1 MDYDVLYLCSQSKEN
16 LTKYRRYIKPHVV
29 VKETNT
35 ILDGMDKY
43 YKTFPSL
50 TEFNWDSFSAFL
62 IADQSKRLTDDAIV
76 KLRMTLTK
84 AKTFVPHHAHEEVVK
99 TLIELDYLAQI
110 VDECEKVR
118 DGSSDLEH
126 VHILATNA
134 LKDVERYIEKDDLFV
149 TADLSSIADRIT
161 SSGYEWR
168 LEVLNKSLGPLRTG
182 NFVIVAARVEVG
194 KTTFL
199 ASEVSYLAQQLPKDR
214 PVVWVNNEEESS
226 VVFFRIVQ
234 AALGQESKEIIADS
248 KLAMERYTSLMGGNK
263 DKIRVTK
270 DMNNVRDLET
280 LFREVN
286 PGLIIFDQLDK
297 VDGFNKSDERED
309 IKLGKI
315 YKWAREL
322 ARSYGPVIA
331 ASQLSA
337 TAVDLKDP
345 PFIGLDALR
354 GSKTDKPGEAD
365 AVITIGKYKE
375 PKSPEEEMIR
385 TINVPKN
392 KLPGG
397 GTKQMESE
405 RHGQYLVTI
414 DPIRAR
420 YE

>member
-1 MDYDVLYLCSQSKEN
+1 MDYDILHLCSQSKEN
-16 LTKYRRYIKPHVV
+16 FQKYRRYVKPHIV
-29 VKETNT
+29 VKETNI

-43 YKTFPSL
+43 YKTFPGV
-50 TEFNWDSFSAFL
+50 TEFNWDAFSAYL
-62 IADQSKRLTDDAIV
+62 IADQSKRLTDDSIV

-84 AKTFVPHHAHEEVVK
+84 AKMFTPHHAHEEVIK
-99 TLIELDYLAQI
+99 TIIELDYLSQI
-110 VDECEKVR
+110 MEECERVQE
-118 DGSSDLEH
+118 GSSDLEH
-126 VHILATNA
+126 VHILAPDA
-134 LKDVERYIEKDDLFV
+134 LKSVERYIEKDELFV
-149 TADLSSIADRIT
+149 SADLSSIADRIS

-168 LEVLNKSLGPLRTG
+168 LDVLNRSLGPLRTG

-199 ASEVSYLAQQLPKDR
+199 ASEVSYIAQQLPKGR

-234 AALGQESKEIIADS
+234 AALGKESKDIIADS
-248 KLAMERYTSLMGGNK
+248 KVAMQSYSTLMGGDKN
-263 DKIRVTK
+263 KIRVTK
-270 DMNNVRDLET
+270 DTNHVRDLET

-286 PGLIIFDQLDK
+286 PGLIVFDQLDK
-297 VDGFNKSDERED
+297 VDGFNKGDDRED

-322 ARSYGPVIA
+322 ARTYGPVIA

-337 TAVDLKDP
+337 SVVDLKDP
-345 PFIGLDALR
+345 PFIGMDALR

-365 AVITIGKYKE
+365 VVLTIGKYKE

-397 GTKQMESE
+397 GSKHVETE

-414 DPIRAR
+414 DPVRAR
-420 YE
+420 FE

>member
-1 MDYDVLYLCSQSKEN
+1 MDYDVLYLCAQSKEN
-16 LTKYRRYIKPHVV
+16 LAKYRRYIKTHVV
-29 VKETNT
+29 AKETNI

-43 YKTFPSL
+43 YKTFPGVSD
-50 TEFNWDSFSAFL
+50 FVWDSFSAFL

-110 VDECEKVR
+110 VEECEKVKE
-118 DGSSDLEH
+118 GESDLEH

-134 LKDVERYIEKDDLFV
+134 LKDVERYIEKDELFV
-149 TADLSSIADRIT
+149 SADLSSIADRI
-161 SSGYEWR
+161 SSTGYEWR
-168 LEVLNKSLGPLRTG
+168 LDVLNRSLGPLRTG

-199 ASEVSYLAQQLPKDR
+199 ASEVSYIAQQLPKDR

-234 AALGQESKEIIADS
+234 AALGMKSKDMIADS
-248 KLAMERYTSLMGGNK
+248 AGAMAKYTTLMGGDKN
-263 DKIRVTK
+263 KIRVTK
-270 DMNNVRDLET
+270 DTNTMRDLEV
-280 LFREVN
+280 LFKEVN

-297 VDGFNKSDERED
+297 VQGFSNADPEH
-309 IKLGKI
+309 IVLGKI

-322 ARSYGPVIA
+322 ARTYGPVIA

-337 TAVDLKDP
+337 SAVDLKDP
-345 PFIGLDALR
+345 PYIGLDSLR

-365 AVITIGKYKE
+365 AVITLGKYKE
-375 PKSPEEEMIR
+375 PKSPEEEMMR

-392 KLPGG
+392 KLPGAG
-397 GTKQMESE
+397 PRSVESE

-414 DPIRAR
+414 DPVHAR
-420 YE
+420 FE

>member
-1 MDYDVLYLCSQSKEN
+1 MDYDVLYLCAKSKEN
-16 LTKYRRYIKPHVV
+16 LSKYRRYIKPHVV
-29 VKETNT
+29 MKETNT

-43 YKTFPSL
+43 YKTFPSV
-50 TEFNWDSFSAFL
+50 TDFAWDSFSAFL
-62 IADQSKRLTDDAIV
+62 IADQSKRLTDDSIV
-76 KLRMTLTK
+76 KLRMMLTK

-99 TLIELDYLAQI
+99 TLIELDYLALI
-110 VDECEKVR
+110 MEECEKVKE
-118 DGSSDLEH
+118 GSSDLEH
-126 VHILATNA
+126 VHIIATNA
-134 LKDVERYIEKDDLFV
+134 LKDVERYIEKDELFV
-149 TADLSSIADRIT
+149 SADLSVIADRIT

-168 LEVLNKSLGPLRTG
+168 LDALNRSLGPLRTG

-234 AALGQESKEIIADS
+234 AALGQESKVLIADS
-248 KLAMERYTSLMGGNK
+248 KAAMVSYTTLMGGDK

-297 VDGFNKSDERED
+297 VDGFKSDERED
-309 IKLGKI
+309 LKLGKI

-337 TAVDLKDP
+337 SAVEMKDP

-365 AVITIGKYKE
+365 VVITIGKYKE

-397 GTKQMESE
+397 GSKQVESD
-405 RHGQYLVTI
+405 RHGQFLVTI

>member
-1 MDYDVLYLCSQSKEN
+1 MDYDILHLCSQSKEN
-16 LTKYRRYIKPHVV
+16 FQKYRRYVKPHIV
-29 VKETNT
+29 VKETNI

-43 YKTFPSL
+43 YKTFPGV
-50 TEFNWDSFSAFL
+50 TEFNWDAFSAYL
-62 IADQSKRLTDDAIV
+62 IADQSKRLTDDSIV

-84 AKTFVPHHAHEEVVK
+84 AKMFDPHHAHEEVIK
-99 TLIELDYLAQI
+99 TIIELDYLSQI
-110 VDECEKVR
+110 MEECERVKE
-118 DGSSDLEH
+118 GSSDLEH
-126 VHILATNA
+126 VHILATDA
-134 LKDVERYIEKDDLFV
+134 LKSVERYIEKDELFV
-149 TADLSSIADRIT
+149 SADLSSIADRIS

-168 LEVLNKSLGPLRTG
+168 LDVLNRSLGPLRTG

-199 ASEVSYLAQQLPKDR
+199 ASEVSHIAQQLPKGR
-214 PVVWVNNEEESS
+214 SVVWVNNEEESS

-234 AALGQESKEIIADS
+234 AALGQESSLIIANS
-248 KLAMERYTSLMGGNK
+248 PAAMDRYTVLMGGDKN
-263 DKIRVTK
+263 KIRVTK
-270 DMNNVRDLET
+270 DTNHVRDLET

-286 PGLIIFDQLDK
+286 PGLIVFDQLDK
-297 VDGFNKSDERED
+297 VDGFNKGDDRED

-322 ARSYGPVIA
+322 ARTYGPVIA

-337 TAVDLKDP
+337 SVVDLKDP
-345 PFIGLDALR
+345 PFIGMDALR

-365 AVITIGKYKE
+365 VVLTIGKYKE

-397 GTKQMESE
+397 GSKHVETE

-414 DPIRAR
+414 DPVRAR
-420 YE
+420 FE

>member
-1 MDYDVLYLCSQSKEN
+1 
-16 LTKYRRYIKPHVV
+16 
-29 VKETNT
+29 
-35 ILDGMDKY
+35 MDKY
-43 YKTFPSL
+43 YKTFPGVTDFSW
-50 TEFNWDSFSAFL
+50 ESFSAFL

-76 KLRMTLTK
+76 KLRMMLTK

-99 TLIELDYLAQI
+99 TLIELDYLALI
-110 VDECEKVR
+110 MDECEKVKE
-118 DGSSDLEH
+118 GSSDLEH
-126 VHILATNA
+126 VHIIATNA
-134 LKDVERYIEKDDLFV
+134 LRDVERYIEKDELFV
-149 TADLSSIADRIT
+149 SADLSVIADRIS

-168 LEVLNKSLGPLRTG
+168 LDVLNRSLGPLHTG
-182 NFVIVAARVEVG
+182 NFIIVAARVEVG

-234 AALGQESKEIIADS
+234 AAIGKESKTIIADS
-248 KLAMERYTSLMGGNK
+248 KTAMEEYIALMGGNK

-270 DMNNVRDLET
+270 DMNHVRDLET

-286 PGLIIFDQLDK
+286 PGLIVFDQLDK
-297 VDGFNKSDERED
+297 VNGFKSEERED
-309 IKLGKI
+309 ITLGKI

-322 ARSYGPVIA
+322 ARTYGPVIA

-337 TAVDLKDP
+337 SAVDMKDP

-365 AVITIGKYKE
+365 AVVTLGKYKE
-375 PKSPEEEMIR
+375 PKTPEEEMIR

-397 GTKQMESE
+397 GVKHMESH
-405 RHGQYLVTI
+405 RHGQFLVTI

-420 YE
+420 FE

>member
-1 MDYDVLYLCSQSKEN
+1 MDYDVLYLCAKSKEN
-16 LTKYRRYIKPHVV
+16 LSKYRRYIKPHVV
-29 VKETNT
+29 MKETNT

-43 YKTFPSL
+43 YKTFPSV
-50 TEFNWDSFSAFL
+50 TDFAWDSFSAFL
-62 IADQSKRLTDDAIV
+62 IADQSKRLTDDSIV
-76 KLRMTLTK
+76 KLRMMLTK
-84 AKTFVPHHAHEEVVK
+84 AKAFVPHHAHEEVVK
-99 TLIELDYLAQI
+99 TLIELDYLALI
-110 VDECEKVR
+110 MEECEKVKE
-118 DGSSDLEH
+118 GSSDLEH

-134 LKDVERYIEKDDLFV
+134 LKDVERYIEKDELFV
-149 TADLSSIADRIT
+149 SADLSAIADRIT

-168 LEVLNKSLGPLRTG
+168 LDALNRSLGPLRTG

-234 AALGQESKEIIADS
+234 ATLGQESKTIIADS
-248 KLAMERYTSLMGGNK
+248 KKAMVDYAALMGGNK

-297 VDGFNKSDERED
+297 VDGFKSDERED
-309 IKLGKI
+309 LKLGKI

-337 TAVDLKDP
+337 SAVEMKDP

-365 AVITIGKYKE
+365 VVITIGKYKE

-397 GTKQMESE
+397 GSKQVESD
-405 RHGQYLVTI
+405 RHGQFLVTI

>member
-1 MDYDVLYLCSQSKEN
+1 MDYDVLYLCAKNKEN
-16 LTKYRRYIKPHVV
+16 LSKYRRYIKPHVV
-29 VKETNT
+29 MKETNT

-43 YKTFPSL
+43 YKTFPSV
-50 TEFNWDSFSAFL
+50 TDFAWDSFSAFL
-62 IADQSKRLTDDAIV
+62 IADQSKRLTDDSIV
-76 KLRMTLTK
+76 KLRMMLSK
-84 AKTFVPHHAHEEVVK
+84 AKSFVPHHAHEEVVK
-99 TLIELDYLAQI
+99 TLIELDYLALI
-110 VDECEKVR
+110 MEECEKVKE
-118 DGSSDLEH
+118 GSSDLEH

-134 LKDVERYIEKDDLFV
+134 LKDVERYIEKDELFV
-149 TADLSSIADRIT
+149 SADLSAIADRIT

-168 LEVLNKSLGPLRTG
+168 LDALNRSLGPLRTG

-234 AALGQESKEIIADS
+234 AALGIESKTIIADS
-248 KLAMERYTSLMGGNK
+248 KKAMVDYAALMGGNK

-297 VDGFNKSDERED
+297 VDGFKSDERED
-309 IKLGKI
+309 LKLGKI

-337 TAVDLKDP
+337 SAVEMKDP

-365 AVITIGKYKE
+365 VVITIGKYKE

-397 GTKQMESE
+397 GSKQVESD
-405 RHGQYLVTI
+405 RHGQFLVTI

>member
-1 MDYDVLYLCSQSKEN
+1 MDYDVLFLCAESKEN
-16 LTKYRRYIKPHVV
+16 LQKYRRHIKPHVV
-29 VKETNT
+29 VKETNI
-35 ILDGMDKY
+35 ILDGMEKY
-43 YKTFPSL
+43 YKTFPSVAV
-50 TEFNWDSFSAFL
+50 FNWDAFAAFL

-84 AKTFVPHHAHEEVVK
+84 AKTYTPHIAHEEVIK
-99 TLIELDYLAQI
+99 SIIELDYLAQI
-110 VDECEKVR
+110 MEECERVKE
-118 DGSSDLEH
+118 GSSDLEH
-126 VHILATNA
+126 VHMLATDA
-134 LKDVERYIEKDDLFV
+134 LKSVERFIEKDDLFV
-149 TADLSSIADRIT
+149 SADLSGIADRI
-161 SSGYEWR
+161 SSTGYEWR
-168 LEVLNKSLGPLRTG
+168 LDVLNRSLGPLRSG

-199 ASEVSYLAQQLPKDR
+199 ASEVSYMAQQLPKDR

-234 AALGQESKEIIADS
+234 ATLGMTSADIIAS
-248 KLAMERYTSLMGGNK
+248 STTAMAAYETLMDGNK
-263 DKIRVTK
+263 NKIRVTK
-270 DMNNVRDLET
+270 DTNHVRDLET

-286 PGLIIFDQLDK
+286 PGLIVFDQLDK
-297 VDGFNKSDERED
+297 VDGFNKGDERED

-322 ARSYGPVIA
+322 ARTYGPVIA

-337 TAVDLKDP
+337 SVVDLKDP
-345 PFIGLDALR
+345 PFIGMDALR

-365 AVITIGKYKE
+365 VVLTIGKYKE
-375 PKSPEEEMIR
+375 PKNTEEEMIR

-397 GTKQMESE
+397 GPKHVESD
-405 RHGQYLVTI
+405 RHGQFLVTI

-420 YE
+420 FE

>member
-1 MDYDVLYLCSQSKEN
+1 MDYDCLFLCAESKEN
-16 LTKYRRYIKPHVV
+16 LYKYRRYIKPHVV
-29 VKETNT
+29 VKETNI

-43 YKTFPSL
+43 YKTFPAL
-50 TEFNWDSFSAFL
+50 TEFNWESFSAFL

-76 KLRMTLTK
+76 KLRLTLTK
-84 AKTFVPHHAHEEVVK
+84 AKSFVPHHAHEEVIK
-99 TLIELDYLAQI
+99 SLIELDYLAQI
-110 VDECEKVR
+110 MEECEKVKE
-118 DGSSDLEH
+118 GSSDLEH
-126 VHILATNA
+126 VHILATSA
-134 LKDVERYIEKDDLFV
+134 LKDVERYIEKDELFV
-149 TADLSSIADRIT
+149 SADLSAIADRIT
-161 SSGYEWR
+161 STGLEWR
-168 LEVLNKSLGPLRTG
+168 LDVLNRSLGPLRSG

-234 AALGQESKEIIADS
+234 AALGQESSLIIANTPA
-248 KLAMERYTSLMGGNK
+248 AMSRYTELMGGNK

-270 DMNNVRDLET
+270 DMNNARDLET

-286 PGLIIFDQLDK
+286 PGLIVFDQLDK
-297 VDGFNKSDERED
+297 VDGFNKSDDRED

-322 ARSYGPVIA
+322 ARTYGPVIA

-365 AVITIGKYKE
+365 VVITLGKYKE

-397 GTKQMESE
+397 GAKHMESE
-405 RHGQYLVTI
+405 RHGQFLVTI

-420 YE
+420 FE

>member
-1 MDYDVLYLCSQSKEN
+1 M
-16 LTKYRRYIKPHVV
+16 
-29 VKETNT
+29 KETNT

-43 YKTFPSL
+43 YKTFPSV
-50 TEFNWDSFSAFL
+50 TDFAWDSFTAFL
-62 IADQSKRLTDDAIV
+62 IADQSKRLTDDSIV
-76 KLRMTLTK
+76 KLRMMLSK
-84 AKTFVPHHAHEEVVK
+84 AKAFVPHHAHEEVVK
-99 TLIELDYLAQI
+99 TLIELDYLALI
-110 VDECEKVR
+110 MEECEKVKE
-118 DGSSDLEH
+118 GSSDLEH
-126 VHILATNA
+126 VHIIATNA
-134 LKDVERYIEKDDLFV
+134 LKDVERYIEKDELFV
-149 TADLSSIADRIT
+149 SADLSVIADRIT

-168 LEVLNKSLGPLRTG
+168 LDALNRSLGPLRTG

-234 AALGQESKEIIADS
+234 AALGQESKVLIADS
-248 KLAMERYTSLMGGNK
+248 KAAMASYTTLMGGDK

-286 PGLIIFDQLDK
+286 PGLIVFDQLDK
-297 VDGFNKSDERED
+297 VDGFKSDERED
-309 IKLGKI
+309 LKLGKI

-337 TAVDLKDP
+337 SAVEMKDP

-365 AVITIGKYKE
+365 VVITIGKYKE

-397 GTKQMESE
+397 GSKQVESD
-405 RHGQYLVTI
+405 RHGQFLVTI

>member
-1 MDYDVLYLCSQSKEN
+1 MDYDVLYLCAQSKEN
-16 LTKYRRYIKPHVV
+16 LAKYRRYIKTHVV
-29 VKETNT
+29 AKETNI

-43 YKTFPSL
+43 YKTFPGVSD
-50 TEFNWDSFSAFL
+50 FVWDSFSAFL

-110 VDECEKVR
+110 MEECEKVKE
-118 DGSSDLEH
+118 GESDLEH

-134 LKDVERYIEKDDLFV
+134 LKDVERYIEKDELFV
-149 TADLSSIADRIT
+149 SADLSSIADRI
-161 SSGYEWR
+161 SSTGYEWR
-168 LEVLNKSLGPLRTG
+168 LDVLNRSLGPLRTG

-199 ASEVSYLAQQLPKDR
+199 ASEVSYIAQQLPKDR

-234 AALGQESKEIIADS
+234 AALGQESKTLIADS
-248 KLAMERYTSLMGGNK
+248 KTAMDSYAALMGGNK

-270 DMNNVRDLET
+270 DTNSVRDLET

-286 PGLIIFDQLDK
+286 PGLIVFDQLDK
-297 VDGFNKSDERED
+297 VDGFAKGDERED
-309 IKLGKI
+309 LKLGKI

-322 ARSYGPVIA
+322 ARTYGPVIA

-337 TAVDLKDP
+337 SVVDLKDP
-345 PFIGLDALR
+345 PFIGMDALR

-365 AVITIGKYKE
+365 VVLTIGKYKE

-397 GTKQMESE
+397 GSKQMESE
-405 RHGQYLVTI
+405 RHGQFLVTI

-420 YE
+420 FE

>member
-1 MDYDVLYLCSQSKEN
+1 MDYDVLYLCAKSKEN
-16 LTKYRRYIKPHVV
+16 LSKYRRYIKPHVV
-29 VKETNT
+29 MKETNT

-43 YKTFPSL
+43 YKTFPSV
-50 TEFNWDSFSAFL
+50 TDFAWDSFSAFL
-62 IADQSKRLTDDAIV
+62 IADQSKRLTDDSIV
-76 KLRMTLTK
+76 KLRMMLSK
-84 AKTFVPHHAHEEVVK
+84 AKSFVPHHAHEEVVK
-99 TLIELDYLAQI
+99 TLIELDYLALI
-110 VDECEKVR
+110 MEECEKVKE
-118 DGSSDLEH
+118 GSSDLEH

-134 LKDVERYIEKDDLFV
+134 LKDVERYIEKDELFV
-149 TADLSSIADRIT
+149 SADLSAIADRIT

-168 LEVLNKSLGPLRTG
+168 LDALNRSLGPLRTG

-234 AALGQESKEIIADS
+234 AALGIESKIIIADS
-248 KLAMERYTSLMGGNK
+248 KKAMEDYAALMGSNK

-297 VDGFNKSDERED
+297 VDGFKSDERED
-309 IKLGKI
+309 LKLGKI

-337 TAVDLKDP
+337 SAVEMKDP

-365 AVITIGKYKE
+365 VVITIGKYKE

-397 GTKQMESE
+397 GSKQVESD
-405 RHGQYLVTI
+405 RHGQFLVTI

-420 YE
+420 FE

>member
-1 MDYDVLYLCSQSKEN
+1 M
-16 LTKYRRYIKPHVV
+16 
-29 VKETNT
+29 KETNT

-43 YKTFPSL
+43 YKTFPSV
-50 TEFNWDSFSAFL
+50 TEFAWDSFSAFL
-62 IADQSKRLTDDAIV
+62 IADQSKRLTDDSIV
-76 KLRMTLTK
+76 KLRMMLTK
-84 AKTFVPHHAHEEVVK
+84 AKTFIPHHAHEEVVK
-99 TLIELDYLAQI
+99 TLIELDYLALI
-110 VDECEKVR
+110 MEECEKVKE
-118 DGSSDLEH
+118 GSSDLEH
-126 VHILATNA
+126 VHIIATNA
-134 LKDVERYIEKDDLFV
+134 LKDVERYIEKDELFV
-149 TADLSSIADRIT
+149 SADLSVIADRIT

-168 LEVLNKSLGPLRTG
+168 LDALNRSLGPLRTG

-234 AALGQESKEIIADS
+234 AALGQESKVLIADS
-248 KLAMERYTSLMGGNK
+248 KAAMVSYTTLMGGDK

-297 VDGFNKSDERED
+297 VDGFKSDERED
-309 IKLGKI
+309 LKLGKI

-337 TAVDLKDP
+337 SAVEMKDP

-365 AVITIGKYKE
+365 VVITIGKYKE

-397 GTKQMESE
+397 GSKQVESD
-405 RHGQYLVTI
+405 RHGQFLVTI

>member
-1 MDYDVLYLCSQSKEN
+1 MDYDVLYLCAKSKEN
-16 LTKYRRYIKPHVV
+16 LSKYRRYIKPHVV
-29 VKETNT
+29 MKETNT

-43 YKTFPSL
+43 YKTFPSV
-50 TEFNWDSFSAFL
+50 TDFAWDSFTAFL
-62 IADQSKRLTDDAIV
+62 IADQSKRLTDDSIV
-76 KLRMTLTK
+76 KLRMMLTK
-84 AKTFVPHHAHEEVVK
+84 ARAFVPHHAHEEVVK
-99 TLIELDYLAQI
+99 TLIELDYLALI
-110 VDECEKVR
+110 MEECEKVKE
-118 DGSSDLEH
+118 GSSDLEH

-134 LKDVERYIEKDDLFV
+134 LKDVERYIEKDELFV
-149 TADLSSIADRIT
+149 SADLSAIADRIT

-168 LEVLNKSLGPLRTG
+168 LDALNRSLGPLRIG

-234 AALGQESKEIIADS
+234 AALGIESKTIIADS
-248 KLAMERYTSLMGGNK
+248 KKAMVDYAALMGGNK

-297 VDGFNKSDERED
+297 VDGFKSDERED
-309 IKLGKI
+309 LKLGKI

-337 TAVDLKDP
+337 SAVEMKDP

-365 AVITIGKYKE
+365 VVITIGKYKE

-397 GTKQMESE
+397 GSKQVESD
-405 RHGQYLVTI
+405 RHGQFLVTI

>member
-1 MDYDVLYLCSQSKEN
+1 MDYDCLFLCAKSKEN
-16 LTKYRRYIKPHVV
+16 LQKYRRYIKPHIV
-29 VKETNT
+29 VKETNI

-43 YKTFPSL
+43 YKTFPSI
-50 TEFNWDSFSAFL
+50 TVINWEPFTAFL
-62 IADQSKRLTDDAIV
+62 IADQSKRLTDDSII

-84 AKTFVPHHAHEEVVK
+84 AKTFVPHHAHEEVIK

-110 VDECEKVR
+110 MEECEKVR
-118 DGSSDLEH
+118 EGSSDLEH
-126 VHILATNA
+126 VHILATDA
-134 LKDVERYIEKDDLFV
+134 LKNVERYIEKDELFV
-149 TADLSSIADRIT
+149 SADLSSIADRI
-161 SSGYEWR
+161 SSTGYEWR
-168 LEVLNKSLGPLRTG
+168 LDVLNRSLGPLRNG

-199 ASEVSYLAQQLPKDR
+199 ASEVSYIAQQLPKDR

-234 AALGQESKEIIADS
+234 AALGVESKEMIADS
-248 KLAMERYTSLMGGNK
+248 KAAMLAYTALMGGDK

-270 DMNNVRDLET
+270 DTNHVRDLET
-280 LFREVN
+280 LFREIN

-297 VDGFNKSDERED
+297 VAGFKESERED
-309 IKLGKI
+309 ITLGKI

-322 ARSYGPVIA
+322 ARTYGPVIA

-337 TAVDLKDP
+337 SAVDLKDP
-345 PFIGLDALR
+345 PFIGMDALR

-365 AVITIGKYKE
+365 AVITLGKYKE
-375 PKSPEEEMIR
+375 PKTPEEEMIR

-420 YE
+420 FE

>member
-16 LTKYRRYIKPHVV
+16 LSKYRRYIKPHVV

-35 ILDGMDKY
+35 ILDGMEKY
-43 YKTFPSL
+43 YKTFPSI
-50 TEFNWDSFSAFL
+50 TEFSWDSFTAFL
-62 IADQSKRLTDDAIV
+62 IADQSKRLTDDSIV
-76 KLRMTLTK
+76 KLRMMLTK

-99 TLIELDYLAQI
+99 TLIELDYLALI
-110 VDECEKVR
+110 MEECEKVKE
-118 DGSSDLEH
+118 GSSDLEH
-126 VHILATNA
+126 VHIIATNA
-134 LKDVERYIEKDDLFV
+134 LKDVERYIEKDELFV
-149 TADLSSIADRIT
+149 SADLSVIADRIT

-168 LEVLNKSLGPLRTG
+168 LDALNRSLGPLRTG

-234 AALGQESKEIIADS
+234 AALGQESKVLIADS
-248 KLAMERYTSLMGGNK
+248 KAAMASYTTLMGGDK

-286 PGLIIFDQLDK
+286 PGLIVFDQLDK
-297 VDGFNKSDERED
+297 VDGFKSDERED
-309 IKLGKI
+309 LKLGKI

-337 TAVDLKDP
+337 SAVEMKDP

-365 AVITIGKYKE
+365 VVITIGKYKE

-385 TINVPKN
+385 TINIPKN

-397 GTKQMESE
+397 GSKQVESD
-405 RHGQYLVTI
+405 RHGQFLVTI

>member
-1 MDYDVLYLCSQSKEN
+1 M
-16 LTKYRRYIKPHVV
+16 
-29 VKETNT
+29 KETNT
-35 ILDGMDKY
+35 ILDGMEKY
-43 YKTFPSL
+43 YRTFPSI
-50 TEFNWDSFSAFL
+50 TEFAWDSFSAFL
-62 IADQSKRLTDDAIV
+62 IADQSKRLTDDSIV
-76 KLRMTLTK
+76 KLRMMLTK

-99 TLIELDYLAQI
+99 TLIELDYLALI
-110 VDECEKVR
+110 MEECEKVKE
-118 DGSSDLEH
+118 GSSDLEH

-134 LKDVERYIEKDDLFV
+134 LKDVERYIEKDELFV
-149 TADLSSIADRIT
+149 SADLSAIADRIT

-168 LEVLNKSLGPLRTG
+168 LDALNRSLGPLRTG

-234 AALGQESKEIIADS
+234 ATLGQESKTIIADS
-248 KLAMERYTSLMGGNK
+248 KKAMVDYAALMGGNK

-297 VDGFNKSDERED
+297 VDGFKSDERED
-309 IKLGKI
+309 LKLGKI

-337 TAVDLKDP
+337 SAVEMKDP

-365 AVITIGKYKE
+365 VVITIGKYKE

-397 GTKQMESE
+397 GSKQVESD
-405 RHGQYLVTI
+405 RHGQFLVTI

>member
-1 MDYDVLYLCSQSKEN
+1 MDYDCLFLCAKSKEN
-16 LTKYRRYIKPHVV
+16 LQRYRRYIKPHIV
-29 VKETNT
+29 VKETNI

-43 YKTFPSL
+43 YKTFPSVS
-50 TEFNWDSFSAFL
+50 TINWEPFTAFL
-62 IADQSKRLTDDAIV
+62 IADQSKRLTDDSIV

-84 AKTFVPHHAHEEVVK
+84 AKTFVPHHAHEEVIK

-110 VDECEKVR
+110 MEECEKVKE
-118 DGSSDLEH
+118 GSSDLEH
-126 VHILATNA
+126 VHILATDA
-134 LKDVERYIEKDDLFV
+134 LKNVERYIEKDELFV
-149 TADLSSIADRIT
+149 SADLSSIADRI
-161 SSGYEWR
+161 SSTGYEWR
-168 LEVLNKSLGPLRTG
+168 LDVLNRSLGPLRNG

-199 ASEVSYLAQQLPKDR
+199 ASEVSYIAQQLPKDR

-234 AALGQESKEIIADS
+234 AALGVESKEMIADS
-248 KLAMERYTSLMGGNK
+248 KAAMTAYTALMGGDK

-270 DMNNVRDLET
+270 DTNHVKDLET

-297 VDGFNKSDERED
+297 VSGFKEAERED
-309 IKLGKI
+309 ITLGRI

-322 ARSYGPVIA
+322 ARTYGPVIA

-365 AVITIGKYKE
+365 AVITLGKYKE
-375 PKSPEEEMIR
+375 PKTPEEEMIR

-420 YE
+420 FE

>member
-1 MDYDVLYLCSQSKEN
+1 
-16 LTKYRRYIKPHVV
+16 
-29 VKETNT
+29 
-35 ILDGMDKY
+35 MDKY
-43 YKTFPSL
+43 YKTFPGVTDFSW
-50 TEFNWDSFSAFL
+50 ESFSAFL

-76 KLRMTLTK
+76 KLRMMLTK

-99 TLIELDYLAQI
+99 TLIELDYLALI
-110 VDECEKVR
+110 MDECEKVKE
-118 DGSSDLEH
+118 GSSDLEH
-126 VHILATNA
+126 VHIIATNA
-134 LKDVERYIEKDDLFV
+134 LRDVERYIEKDELFV
-149 TADLSSIADRIT
+149 SADLSVIADRIS

-168 LEVLNKSLGPLRTG
+168 LDVLNRSLGPLRTG
-182 NFVIVAARVEVG
+182 NFIIVAARVEVG

-234 AALGQESKEIIADS
+234 AAIGKESKTIIADS
-248 KLAMERYTSLMGGNK
+248 KIAMEEYTALMGGNK

-270 DMNNVRDLET
+270 DMNHVRDLET

-286 PGLIIFDQLDK
+286 PGLIVFDQLDK
-297 VDGFNKSDERED
+297 VNGFKSEERED
-309 IKLGKI
+309 ITLGKI

-322 ARSYGPVIA
+322 ARTYGPVIA

-337 TAVDLKDP
+337 SAVDMKDP

-365 AVITIGKYKE
+365 AVVTLGKYKE
-375 PKSPEEEMIR
+375 PKTPEEEMIR

-397 GTKQMESE
+397 GVKHMESH
-405 RHGQYLVTI
+405 RHGQFLVTI

-420 YE
+420 FE

>member
-1 MDYDVLYLCSQSKEN
+1 MDYDVLYLCAKSKEN
-16 LTKYRRYIKPHVV
+16 LSKYRRYIKPHVV
-29 VKETNT
+29 MKETNT

-43 YKTFPSL
+43 YKTFPSV
-50 TEFNWDSFSAFL
+50 TDFAWDSFTAFL
-62 IADQSKRLTDDAIV
+62 IADQSKRLTDDSIV
-76 KLRMTLTK
+76 KLRMMLSK
-84 AKTFVPHHAHEEVVK
+84 AKSFVPHHAHEEVVK
-99 TLIELDYLAQI
+99 TLIELDYLALI
-110 VDECEKVR
+110 MEECEKVKE
-118 DGSSDLEH
+118 GSSDLEH

-134 LKDVERYIEKDDLFV
+134 LKDVERYIEKDELFV
-149 TADLSSIADRIT
+149 SADLSAIADRIT

-168 LEVLNKSLGPLRTG
+168 LDALNRSLGPLRTG

-234 AALGQESKEIIADS
+234 AALGIESKIIIADS
-248 KLAMERYTSLMGGNK
+248 KKAMVDYAALMGGNK

-297 VDGFNKSDERED
+297 VDGFKSDERED
-309 IKLGKI
+309 LKLGKI

-337 TAVDLKDP
+337 SAVEMKDP

-365 AVITIGKYKE
+365 VVITIGKYKE

-397 GTKQMESE
+397 GSKQVESD
-405 RHGQYLVTI
+405 RHGQFLVTI

>member
-1 MDYDVLYLCSQSKEN
+1 MDYDVLYLCAQSKEN
-16 LTKYRRYIKPHVV
+16 LAKYRRYIKPHVV

-43 YKTFPSL
+43 YKTFPSV
-50 TEFNWDSFSAFL
+50 TDFSWESFSAFL

-76 KLRMTLTK
+76 KLRMMLTK
-84 AKTFVPHHAHEEVVK
+84 AKAFVPHHAHEEVVK
-99 TLIELDYLAQI
+99 TLIELDYLALI
-110 VDECEKVR
+110 MDECEKVKE
-118 DGSSDLEH
+118 GSSDLEH

-134 LKDVERYIEKDDLFV
+134 LRDVERYIEKDELFV
-149 TADLSSIADRIT
+149 SADLSVIADRIS

-168 LEVLNKSLGPLRTG
+168 LDVLNRSLGPLRTG
-182 NFVIVAARVEVG
+182 NFIIVAARVEVG

-234 AALGQESKEIIADS
+234 AAIGKESKTIIADS
-248 KLAMERYTSLMGGNK
+248 KTAMEEYTTLMGGNK

-270 DMNNVRDLET
+270 DMNHVRDLET

-297 VDGFNKSDERED
+297 VNGFKSEERED
-309 IKLGKI
+309 ITLGKI

-322 ARSYGPVIA
+322 ARTYGPVIA

-337 TAVDLKDP
+337 SAVDMKDP

-365 AVITIGKYKE
+365 AVVTLGKYKE
-375 PKSPEEEMIR
+375 PKTPEEEMIR
-385 TINVPKN
+385 TINIPKN

-397 GTKQMESE
+397 GVKHMESH
-405 RHGQYLVTI
+405 RHGQFLVTI

-420 YE
+420 FE

>member
-1 MDYDVLYLCSQSKEN
+1 MDYDVLFLCAESKEN
-16 LTKYRRYIKPHVV
+16 LQKYRRHIKPHVV
-29 VKETNT
+29 VKETNI
-35 ILDGMDKY
+35 ILDGMEKY
-43 YKTFPSL
+43 YKTFPSV
-50 TEFNWDSFSAFL
+50 TSFNWDAFSAFL

-84 AKTFVPHHAHEEVVK
+84 AKMYTPHVAHEEVIK
-99 TLIELDYLAQI
+99 SIIELDYLAQI
-110 VDECEKVR
+110 MEECERVKE
-118 DGSSDLEH
+118 GSSDLEH
-126 VHILATNA
+126 VHMLATDA
-134 LKDVERYIEKDDLFV
+134 LKSVERFIEKDELFV
-149 TADLSSIADRIT
+149 SADLSGIADRI
-161 SSGYEWR
+161 SSTGYEWR
-168 LEVLNKSLGPLRTG
+168 LDVLNRSLGPLRSG

-199 ASEVSYLAQQLPKDR
+199 ASEVSYIAQQLPKNR

-234 AALGQESKEIIADS
+234 AALGKESKELIVDS
-248 KLAMERYTSLMGGNK
+248 KVAMETYTALMDGDKN
-263 DKIRVTK
+263 KIRVTK
-270 DMNNVRDLET
+270 DTNHVRDLET

-286 PGLIIFDQLDK
+286 PGLIVFDQLDK
-297 VDGFNKSDERED
+297 VDGFSKGDERED

-322 ARSYGPVIA
+322 ARTYGPVIA

-337 TAVDLKDP
+337 SVVDLKDP
-345 PFIGLDALR
+345 PFIGMDALR

-365 AVITIGKYKE
+365 VVLTLGKYKE

-397 GTKQMESE
+397 GAKHVESD
-405 RHGQYLVTI
+405 RHGQFLVTI

-420 YE
+420 FE

>member
-16 LTKYRRYIKPHVV
+16 LAKYRRYIKPHVV

-43 YKTFPSL
+43 YKTFPGVTGFS
-50 TEFNWDSFSAFL
+50 WDSFSAFL
-62 IADQSKRLTDDAIV
+62 IADQSKRLTDDSIV

-84 AKTFVPHHAHEEVVK
+84 AKSFVPHHAHEEVVK

-110 VDECEKVR
+110 MEECEKVKE
-118 DGSSDLEH
+118 GESDLEH

-134 LKDVERYIEKDDLFV
+134 LKDVERYIEKDELFV
-149 TADLSSIADRIT
+149 TADLSVIADRIT

-168 LEVLNKSLGPLRTG
+168 LDALNRSLGPLRTG

-234 AALGQESKEIIADS
+234 AALGVESKTIIADS
-248 KLAMERYTSLMGGNK
+248 KKAMADYTTMMGGNK

-270 DMNNVRDLET
+270 DLNNVRDLET

-286 PGLIIFDQLDK
+286 PDLIIFDQLDK
-297 VDGFNKSDERED
+297 VDGFNKGDERED
-309 IKLGKI
+309 LKLGKI

-322 ARSYGPVIA
+322 ARNYGPVIA

-337 TAVDLKDP
+337 SVVDLKDP
-345 PFIGLDALR
+345 PFIGMDALR

-365 AVITIGKYKE
+365 VVITIGKYKD

-397 GTKQMESE
+397 GTKQVESD
-405 RHGQYLVTI
+405 RHGQFLVTI

>member
-1 MDYDVLYLCSQSKEN
+1 MDYDVLFLCAESKEN
-16 LTKYRRYIKPHVV
+16 LQKYRRHIKPHVV
-29 VKETNT
+29 VKETNI
-35 ILDGMDKY
+35 ILDGMEKY
-43 YKTFPSL
+43 YKTFPSV
-50 TEFNWDSFSAFL
+50 TSFNWDAFSAFL

-84 AKTFVPHHAHEEVVK
+84 AKMYTPHVAHEEVIK
-99 TLIELDYLAQI
+99 SIIELDYLAQI
-110 VDECEKVR
+110 MEECERVKE
-118 DGSSDLEH
+118 GSSDLEH
-126 VHILATNA
+126 VHMLATDA
-134 LKDVERYIEKDDLFV
+134 LKSVERFIEKDELFV
-149 TADLSSIADRIT
+149 SADLSGIADRI
-161 SSGYEWR
+161 SSTGYEWR
-168 LEVLNKSLGPLRTG
+168 LDVLNRSLGPLRSG

-199 ASEVSYLAQQLPKDR
+199 ASEVSYIAQQLPKNR

-234 AALGQESKEIIADS
+234 AALGKESKELIADS
-248 KLAMERYTSLMGGNK
+248 KVAMETYTALMDGDKN
-263 DKIRVTK
+263 KIRVTK
-270 DMNNVRDLET
+270 DTNHVRDLET

-286 PGLIIFDQLDK
+286 PGLIVFDQLDK
-297 VDGFNKSDERED
+297 VDGFSKGDERED

-322 ARSYGPVIA
+322 ARTYGPVIA

-337 TAVDLKDP
+337 SVVDLKDP
-345 PFIGLDALR
+345 PFIGMDALR

-365 AVITIGKYKE
+365 VVLTLGKYKE

-397 GTKQMESE
+397 GAKHVESD
-405 RHGQYLVTI
+405 RHGQFLVTI

-420 YE
+420 FE

>member
-1 MDYDVLYLCSQSKEN
+1 MDYDVLHLCSRSKEN
-16 LTKYRRYIKPHVV
+16 LTKYRRYVKPHVV
-29 VKETNT
+29 VKETNI
-35 ILDGMDKY
+35 ILDGMEKY
-43 YKTFPSL
+43 YKTFPSIL
-50 TEFNWDSFSAFL
+50 DFNWDSFSAYL

-84 AKTFVPHHAHEEVVK
+84 AKTFVPHHAHEEVIK
-99 TLIELDYLAQI
+99 TLIELDYLALI
-110 VDECEKVR
+110 MEECEKVKE
-118 DGSSDLEH
+118 GSSDLEH

-134 LKDVERYIEKDDLFV
+134 LKDVERYIEKDELFV
-149 TADLSSIADRIT
+149 TADLSIIADRIS

-168 LEVLNKSLGPLRTG
+168 LECLNRSLGPLRTG

-234 AALGQESKEIIADS
+234 AALGQESKTIIADS
-248 KLAMERYTSLMGGNK
+248 KDAMDKYTTLMGGNK

-270 DMNNVRDLET
+270 DMNNIRDLET

-286 PGLIIFDQLDK
+286 PGLIVFDQLDK
-297 VDGFNKSDERED
+297 VDGFKADDRED
-309 IKLGKI
+309 IRLGKI

-337 TAVDLKDP
+337 TAVDMKDP

-365 AVITIGKYKE
+365 VVITLGKYKE
-375 PKSPEEEMIR
+375 PKSPEEEIIR
-385 TINVPKN
+385 TLNVPKN

-405 RHGQYLVTI
+405 RHGQYLITI

-420 YE
+420 FE

>member
-1 MDYDVLYLCSQSKEN
+1 MDYDCLFLCAKSKEN
-16 LTKYRRYIKPHVV
+16 LQKYRRYIKPHIV
-29 VKETNT
+29 VKETNI

-43 YKTFPSL
+43 YKTFPSI
-50 TEFNWDSFSAFL
+50 TVINWEPFTAFL
-62 IADQSKRLTDDAIV
+62 IADQSKRLTDDSII

-84 AKTFVPHHAHEEVVK
+84 AKTFVPHHAHEEVIK

-110 VDECEKVR
+110 MEECEKVR
-118 DGSSDLEH
+118 EGSSDLEH
-126 VHILATNA
+126 IHILATDA
-134 LKDVERYIEKDDLFV
+134 LKNVERYIEKDELFV
-149 TADLSSIADRIT
+149 SADLSSIADRI
-161 SSGYEWR
+161 SSTGYEWR
-168 LEVLNKSLGPLRTG
+168 LDVLNRSLGPLRNG

-199 ASEVSYLAQQLPKDR
+199 ASEVSYIAQQLPKDR

-234 AALGQESKEIIADS
+234 AALGVESKEMIADS
-248 KLAMERYTSLMGGNK
+248 KAAMIAYTALMGGDK

-270 DMNNVRDLET
+270 DTNHVRDLET
-280 LFREVN
+280 LFREIN

-297 VDGFNKSDERED
+297 VAGFKESERED
-309 IKLGKI
+309 ITLGKI

-322 ARSYGPVIA
+322 ARTYGPVIA

-337 TAVDLKDP
+337 SAVDLKDP
-345 PFIGLDALR
+345 PFIGMDALR

-365 AVITIGKYKE
+365 AVITLGKYKE
-375 PKSPEEEMIR
+375 PKTPEEEMIR

-420 YE
+420 FE

>member
-1 MDYDVLYLCSQSKEN
+1 MDYDVLYLCAKSKEN
-16 LTKYRRYIKPHVV
+16 LSKYRRYIKPHVV
-29 VKETNT
+29 MKETNT

-43 YKTFPSL
+43 YKTFPSV
-50 TEFNWDSFSAFL
+50 TEFAWDSFTAFL
-62 IADQSKRLTDDAIV
+62 IADQSKRLTDDSIV
-76 KLRMTLTK
+76 KLRMMLTK

-99 TLIELDYLAQI
+99 TLIELDYLALI
-110 VDECEKVR
+110 MEECEKVKE
-118 DGSSDLEH
+118 GSSDLEH
-126 VHILATNA
+126 VHIIATNA
-134 LKDVERYIEKDDLFV
+134 LKDVERYIEKDELFV
-149 TADLSSIADRIT
+149 SADLSVIADRIT

-168 LEVLNKSLGPLRTG
+168 LDALNRSLGPLRTG

-234 AALGQESKEIIADS
+234 AALGQESKVLIADS
-248 KLAMERYTSLMGGNK
+248 KAAMVSYTTLMGGDK

-286 PGLIIFDQLDK
+286 PGLIVFDQLDK
-297 VDGFNKSDERED
+297 VDGFKSDERED
-309 IKLGKI
+309 LKLGKI

-337 TAVDLKDP
+337 SAVEMKDP
-345 PFIGLDALR
+345 PCIGLDALR

-365 AVITIGKYKE
+365 VVITIGKYKE

-397 GTKQMESE
+397 GSKQVESD
-405 RHGQYLVTI
+405 RHGQFLVTI

>member
-16 LTKYRRYIKPHVV
+16 LAKYRRYIKPHVV
-29 VKETNT
+29 VKETNI

-43 YKTFPSL
+43 HKTFPTISD
-50 TEFNWDSFSAFL
+50 FNWDSFSAFL

-84 AKTFVPHHAHEEVVK
+84 AKAFVPHHAHEEVIK
-99 TLIELDYLAQI
+99 TLIELDYLALI
-110 VDECEKVR
+110 MEECEKVKE
-118 DGSSDLEH
+118 GSSDLEH

-134 LKDVERYIEKDDLFV
+134 LKDVERYIEKDELFV
-149 TADLSSIADRIT
+149 SADLSAIADRIS

-168 LEVLNKSLGPLRTG
+168 LEVLNRSLGPLRTG
-182 NFVIVAARVEVG
+182 NFIIVAARVEVG

-234 AALGQESKEIIADS
+234 ATLGQESKVIIADS
-248 KLAMERYTSLMGGNK
+248 KAAMEKYTTLMGGNK

-270 DMNNVRDLET
+270 DMNNIRDLET

-286 PGLIIFDQLDK
+286 PGLIVFDQLDK
-297 VDGFNKSDERED
+297 VDGFKQDDRED
-309 IKLGKI
+309 IRLGKI

-337 TAVDLKDP
+337 TAVDMKDP

-365 AVITIGKYKE
+365 VVITLGKYKE

-420 YE
+420 FE

>member
-16 LTKYRRYIKPHVV
+16 LAKYRRYIKPHVV
-29 VKETNT
+29 VKETNI
-35 ILDGMDKY
+35 ILDGMEKY
-43 YKTFPSL
+43 YKTFPKVSD
-50 TEFNWDSFSAFL
+50 FNWDSFSAFL

-84 AKTFVPHHAHEEVVK
+84 AKTFVPHHAHEEVIK
-99 TLIELDYLAQI
+99 TLIELDYLALI
-110 VDECEKVR
+110 MEECEKVKE
-118 DGSSDLEH
+118 GSSDLEH

-134 LKDVERYIEKDDLFV
+134 LKDVERYIEKDELFV
-149 TADLSSIADRIT
+149 TADLSVIADRIS

-168 LEVLNKSLGPLRTG
+168 LDCLNRSLGPLRTG

-234 AALGQESKEIIADS
+234 ATLGQESKVIIADS
-248 KLAMERYTSLMGGNK
+248 KAAMDQYTILMGGNK

-270 DMNNVRDLET
+270 DMNNIRDLET
-280 LFREVN
+280 LFREIN
-286 PGLIIFDQLDK
+286 PGLIVFDQLDK
-297 VDGFNKSDERED
+297 VDGFKADDRED
-309 IKLGKI
+309 IRLGKI

-337 TAVDLKDP
+337 TAVDMKDP

-365 AVITIGKYKE
+365 VVITLGKYKE
-375 PKSPEEEMIR
+375 PKTPEEEIIR
-385 TINVPKN
+385 TLNVPKN

-397 GTKQMESE
+397 GSKQMESE
-405 RHGQYLVTI
+405 RHGQYLITI

-420 YE
+420 FE

>member
-16 LTKYRRYIKPHVV
+16 LAKYRRYIKPHVV
-29 VKETNT
+29 AKETNT

-43 YKTFPSL
+43 YKTFPGVTDFSW
-50 TEFNWDSFSAFL
+50 ESFSAFL

-76 KLRMTLTK
+76 KLRMMLTK

-99 TLIELDYLAQI
+99 TLIELDYLALI
-110 VDECEKVR
+110 MDECEKVKE
-118 DGSSDLEH
+118 GSSDLEH
-126 VHILATNA
+126 VHIIATNA
-134 LKDVERYIEKDDLFV
+134 LRDVERYIEKDELFV
-149 TADLSSIADRIT
+149 SADLSVIADRIS

-168 LEVLNKSLGPLRTG
+168 LDVLNRSLGPLRTG
-182 NFVIVAARVEVG
+182 NFIIVAARVEVG

-234 AALGQESKEIIADS
+234 AAIGKESKTIIADS
-248 KLAMERYTSLMGGNK
+248 KTAMEEYTALMGGNK

-270 DMNNVRDLET
+270 DMNHVRDLET

-286 PGLIIFDQLDK
+286 PGLIVFDQLDK
-297 VDGFNKSDERED
+297 VNGFKSEERED
-309 IKLGKI
+309 ITLGKI

-322 ARSYGPVIA
+322 ARTYGPVIA

-337 TAVDLKDP
+337 SAVDMKDP

-365 AVITIGKYKE
+365 AVVTLGKYKE
-375 PKSPEEEMIR
+375 PKTPEEEMIR

-397 GTKQMESE
+397 GVKHMESH
-405 RHGQYLVTI
+405 RHGQFLVTI

-420 YE
+420 FE